1 MKSRE
6 QPPSEPV
13 SAGGLME
20 AKSRDFYSEAHLFVA
35 AIRVHEH
42 SHAAPPTLDD
52 IVRMLSFSAEQAGFV
67 SRRLEELGI
76 VEAVAGSFGTRFFI
90 RDHRKL
96 EEIPRGE
103 LGRRLEEEVK
113 KFQDMQKT
121 ITRRVE
127 SFHAEQAGKKKNL
140 FAEMEKKLKEEIEK
154 KSKPHA

>member
-6 QPPSEPV
+6 QRRPNPFPPR
-13 SAGGLME
+13 GLME
-20 AKSRDFYSEAHLFVA
+20 AKNSDFYSEAHLFVA

-42 SHAAPPTLDD
+42 SHAAPPSLDD

-96 EEIPRGE
+96 RSPAASSAAGS
-103 LGRRLEEEVK
+103 RRK
-113 KFQDMQKT
+113 
-121 ITRRVE
+121 
-127 SFHAEQAGKKKNL
+127 
-140 FAEMEKKLKEEIEK
+140 
-154 KSKPHA
+154 